1 MKTTFDSTEE
11 RMRHVIP
18 AKRLDAVYIGWNMRG
33 SDIAELEAEGL
44 LCTPC
49 TAVLESME
57 ASAEAYTALDVRY
70 RATPIA
76 MFGVGSRYSSI
87 LRYTPV
93 WLLATDGLY
102 REHNV
107 IPFLRCS
114 RLWMDY
120 FVSRYGDI
128 GNEVHDKHTAS
139 LQWLEWCGFEV
150 VSSHRNLFTN
160 ELFHTMVR
168 YANKKRKE

>member
-1 MKTTFDSTEE
+1 MNDRMKYVRPTVPS
-11 RMRHVIP
+11 
-18 AKRLDAVYIGWNMRG
+18 DATYIGWNMRK
-33 SDIAELEAEGL
+33 SDIAELKAEGL

-57 ASAEAYTALDVRY
+57 ASAEAYTALDTRY

-76 MFGVGSRYSSI
+76 MFGVGSRYSNI
-87 LRYTPV
+87 LRCTPV
-93 WLLATDGLY
+93 WFLATNGLY
-102 REHNV
+102 RAHNV

-120 FVSRYGDI
+120 FVSKYGDI
-128 GNEVHDKHTAS
+128 GNEVHDKNMAS

-168 YANKKRKE
+168 YAKNNNKKRKE